1 MNKTLMIIIAVV
13 VIFAGII
20 MSGYNSL
27 VSMNENVNGKCRRSR
42 TSSSAVTTDPQSGQY
57 R

>member
-27 VSMNENVNGKCRRSR
+27 VSMNETSTANGRRSK
-42 TSSSAVTTDPQSGQY
+42 TSSSAVTT
-57 R
+57 